1 MQSSAAFNY
10 EDRYGKRGNKGWIIP
25 AAALAIFGLIW
36 ILWAGLFHS
45 DPTVRST
52 LYSFSITGEKEV
64 TIRYGIERKNGS
76 QTIVCTLVAYDFDKN
91 IVGQF
96 DDRFEPGSKKVQRD
110 TPVATRSAPVSAALS
125 NCRTA

>member
-1 MQSSAAFNY
+1 MGRVISLCPNGAINSLLVLNY
-10 EDRYGKRGNKGWIIP
+10 WRKRI
-25 AAALAIFGLIW
+25 
-36 ILWAGLFHS
+36 
-45 DPTVRST
+45 
-52 LYSFSITGEKEV
+52 

-96 DDRFEPGSKKVQRD
+96 DDKFEPGNKRVQRD

-125 NCRTA
+125 NCRAA

>member
-1 MQSSAAFNY
+1 MQSSTSFNY
-10 EDRYGKRGNKGWIIP
+10 EDRYGKRSNKGWVIP

-45 DPTVRST
+45 VPTVRST

-64 TIRYGIERKNGS
+64 TIRYGIERKNRS

-96 DDRFEPGSKKVQRD
+96 DDRFEPGNKKVQRD

-125 NCRTA
+125 NCRAA